1 MCWALAPRAL
11 ARGTLLLR
19 TPFRLSSESFPAL
32 QAELVTPPPPGL
44 PVPLSHYHVV
54 SLLSLFGDLKNI

>member
-1 MCWALAPRAL
+1 M

-19 TPFRLSSESFPAL
+19 TPFQAHFPAL
-32 QAELVTPPPPGL
+32 QAELVTLPPPGL

-54 SLLSLFGDLKNI
+54 SLLSLFGDFKNIYIHAGCAE

>member
-1 MCWALAPRAL
+1 M

-19 TPFRLSSESFPAL
+19 TPFQAHFPAL
-32 QAELVTPPPPGL
+32 QAELVTLPPPGL